1 MKFAVIN
8 RNDSHS
14 QKQKEQVIHLLKKK
28 GFVHDQI
35 SPNLVVAIG
44 GDGTV
49 LRAFHT
55 YRSILADVRF
65 ITYNTGQ
72 LGFYSDWDEVDSLI
86 EAIEKGELL
95 TVEYPLVQ
103 IEVEERDK
111 THQYLALNDFTIKGV
126 RAAVKIDVYLN
137 YHHFE
142 SFKGD
147 GLCISS
153 PSGSTGYNKSLG
165 GAIVH
170 PSLEIIQLSEMASIN
185 NRVYRTIG
193 SALVIPKHH
202 VLTLQPQSDTYILSV
217 DHESFHSN
225 SLQKITCTVAKE
237 RIRFLRC
244 QSFPFWS
251 RVKESFISHDLES
264 KRGCRIDGK
273 DQAKK

>member
-1 MKFAVIN
+1 MKFAVIDRDDWLSKN
-8 RNDSHS
+8 
-14 QKQKEQVIHLLKKK
+14 KKEQIIQLLQQK
-28 GFVHDQI
+28 GFIHDQI
-35 SPNLVVAIG
+35 SPDLVIAIG

-55 YRSILADVRF
+55 YRANLEKVRF

-72 LGFYSDWDEVDSLI
+72 LGFYSDWDEVDSLM
-86 EAIEKGELL
+86 EAIDKGELL

-103 IEVEERDK
+103 IEVEEADK
-111 THQYLALNDFTIKGV
+111 KCRYLALNDFTIKGV

-137 YHHFE
+137 HHHFE

-202 VLTLQPQSDTYILSV
+202 VLTLDPQPDTYMLSV
-217 DHESFHSN
+217 DHESFHTD
-225 SLQKITCTVAKE
+225 SLKKITCSVAKE

-251 RVKESFISHDLES
+251 RVKESFISHDQEF
-264 KRGCRIDGK
+264 KRGCRVDREG
-273 DQAKK
+273 

>member
-1 MKFAVIN
+1 MNFAVIT
-8 RNDSHS
+8 RDDSLS
-14 QKQKEQVIHLLKKK
+14 EERREQVIHTLEKK
-28 GFVHDQI
+28 GFVHDQMHPEMVI
-35 SPNLVVAIG
+35 AVG

-55 YRSILADVRF
+55 YREMLDQVSF

-72 LGFYSDWDEVDSLI
+72 LGFYSDWDDVDALLA
-86 EAIEKGELL
+86 AIDKGDLL

-103 IEVEERDK
+103 IEVEEGEK
-111 THQYLALNDFTIKGV
+111 TCNFLALNDFTVKG
-126 RAAVKIDVYLN
+126 AEGAVKIDVYLN
-137 YHHFE
+137 HHHFE

-193 SALVIPKHH
+193 SSLVIPKQH
-202 VLTLQPQSDTYILSV
+202 VLTLMPQPALYTLSI
-217 DHESFHSN
+217 DHESFHTN
-225 SLQKITCTVAKE
+225 SLKRVTCTVAKE

-244 QSFPFWS
+244 HSFPFWS
-251 RVKESFISHDLES
+251 RVKESFISHDLEF
-264 KRGCRIDGK
+264 KRGCKQDTV
-273 DQAKK
+273 DEA